1 MYRDP
6 HRARF
11 SRRQQALVH
20 ADDDRYNIAI
30 NKRFMEGTDA
40 LEYILNEDRISF
52 LAKNEKHLKFMPNR
66 FAQLKGDQDQ
76 LLKQMEMALHDPLN
90 SLATAKRVLYPRS
103 DGLVSPDWDRN
114 RQNDPSQELTGACK
128 RYLTELKTYFSGADA
143 GDDAPKNLDAITKIE
158 EMIQTSLI
166 PSTDPKTGQA
176 LPMRRLKISPVVH
189 YDSRG
194 NVITPLQ
201 VQKYLKTRG
210 AIASL
215 EIKVQGLRCT
225 KMQDSKKADP
235 RVSLPVSLTAIRW
248 FVNGKDRSATRKV
261 VIDTSQI
268 FGEGAMDV
276 ESDEEEP
283 QAAPAG
289 AGKSGAKNH
298 SAGKHDDDDD
308 DDDDGLDDAA
318 FLAAA
323 AEVSKAVQDVPE
335 PLLASGSPKRT
346 ARTMEDSSKSRT
358 HKSRSSKSKRAKSGP
373 KSAAVISEADLDEE
387 DGFVTSV

>member
-1 MYRDP
+1 MCLRIQLGFAHP
-6 HRARF
+6 AF
-11 SRRQQALVH
+11 
-20 ADDDRYNIAI
+20 ADDDRFVPAI
-30 NKRFMEGTDA
+30 NKRFTEGVDV
-40 LEYILNEDRISF
+40 LEYLLNEERISF

-66 FAQLKGDQDQ
+66 CAQLKGDHDQ

-114 RQNDPSQELTGACK
+114 RQNDPSKELTGACK
-128 RYLTELKTYFSGADA
+128 RYLNELKTYFASPDA
-143 GDDAPKNLDAITKIE
+143 GDEAPKNLDAIVKIE
-158 EMIQTSLI
+158 EMIQASLI

-194 NVITPLQ
+194 NIITPIQ

-215 EIKVQGLRCT
+215 EIKIQGLRCT

-248 FVNGKDRSATRKV
+248 FVNGRDRSATRKV

-276 ESDEEEP
+276 ESDDEGAQP
-283 QAAPAG
+283 AAAALP
-289 AGKSGAKNH
+289 N
-298 SAGKHDDDDD
+298 KHNDDDDD

-323 AEVSKAVQDVPE
+323 AEVSKAVQDVPV
-335 PLLASGSPKRT
+335 LSVASSSPKRS
-346 ARTMEDSSKSRT
+346 ASAMEEPPKSR
-358 HKSRSSKSKRAKSGP
+358 HKSRASKSKRSKSV

-387 DGFVTSV
+387 DGFVASA